1 MVTATEPG
9 GCIGREEFEEF
20 KARLEDQ
27 KKRWDRRLDILEKKS
42 DENNKLTTSVAELAQ
57 SVKTM
62 AAEMERHG
70 KRLDV
75 IEKRGGEL
83 LWKIIGYL
91 LTAGAGFI
99 AAALLRRAGI
109 F

>member
-1 MVTATEPG
+1 MEDAFVT
-9 GCIGREEFEEF
+9 RREFEEYQR
-20 KARLEDQ
+20 RLEDQ
-27 KKRWDRRLDILEKKS
+27 KSRWDKRLEILERKS

-62 AAEMERHG
+62 ATEMERHG
-70 KRLDV
+70 RRLDA

-83 LWKIIGYL
+83 LWKIAGYA
-91 LTAGAGFI
+91 LTAGAGFLL
-99 AAALLRRAGI
+99 AALLRRAGI